1 MNHTSCCRYL
11 VPQHLL
17 ALTLTLGLLL
27 LPQPHIARAQ
37 ELEQAVIRVPKAD
50 VYCGPNSD
58 YYSTMQLKRGE
69 RVEII
74 EKGIDGWVS
83 IIPPSQSFCWIAGR
97 DCKLLPSGKEIEIV
111 ADRTVCWIGSTLKQT
126 EYRWQSELNRGTR
139 IAILGEAQR
148 RAEDGSSQLWY
159 RIAPPEDELRWVRI
173 EHLGTAEEVAAVVTA
188 SAQQPV
194 TSQANASRKS
204 KNSEKSVL
212 AENSGKPDRKI
223 SLAAAYEPSA
233 APKPPRTFN
242 PNTNAANM
250 NPIQPASTSFSPGPN
265 AAGYFDQDTSPR
277 NTFARPIQ
285 RPRPANMNPANMQ
298 PSAMASNAMQP
309 APNWDQFQA
318 FPTQNSNPMM
328 SPMAAQPNGGSRYAS
343 TPAGPVEWFFSD
355 FLHRSDGGHSPGPM
369 MPTPDAYVNPRP
381 TPASNGYAGNNPNY
395 GGSPYG
401 ERTYSPDQ
409 PFQSRVSQLPRPRR
423 RSLDPASGNYRDDSS
438 LLAVSPRDS
447 WDEAALQ
454 APNSLGNIANSMT
467 AAATADYR
475 SGSYGPT
482 PVGTGYATTTNW
494 HGINT
499 PANTLLTSATSQP
512 ATSQPATWQSAT
524 ANEDAYAA
532 VNISSPELQQIQ
544 LSLSSEVAK
553 PIEQWNLASYKATI
567 EQRLQQSSD
576 PLYRGEARL
585 LIDRIDAFIQLK
597 NRSTHTVPAVNN
609 AAPLGPLM
617 PSNPETPA
625 TWINASQYDASGWLV
640 PVHATHTGQPEY
652 AITDDRGNTLAY
664 VTAVPGVNL
673 RRHLRQPVGLKGR
686 RGYLADLNANHIVAE
701 RVVSLQR

>member
-1 MNHTSCCRYL
+1 MNHTLCCRSGI
-11 VPQHLL
+11 PQHLL
-17 ALTLTLGLLL
+17 ALTLAFGLLL
-27 LPQPHIARAQ
+27 LPQPYIACAQ

-50 VYCGPNSD
+50 IYCGPNSD
-58 YYSTMQLKRGE
+58 YYSTMQLNRGE

-83 IIPPSQSFCWIAGR
+83 IVPPSQSFCWIAGR

-126 EYRWQSELNRGTR
+126 EYRWQSELNRGAR
-139 IAILGEAQR
+139 ITILGEAQR

-159 RIAPPEDELRWVRI
+159 RIAPPEDELRWIRI

-188 SAQQPV
+188 SAQQPA
-194 TSQANASRKS
+194 TSSANSSRKNKS
-204 KNSEKSVL
+204 SEKSVL
-212 AENSGKPDRKI
+212 AENRGKPDRKI
-223 SLAAAYEPSA
+223 SLASAYEPIA
-233 APKPPRTFN
+233 APEPPRTFN

-250 NPIQPASTSFSPGPN
+250 SPIQPASTSFSPGPT

-285 RPRPANMNPANMQ
+285 RPRHANMNPANMR
-298 PSAMASNAMQP
+298 PSAMANNALQP
-309 APNWDQFQA
+309 TPNWDQFQA
-318 FPTQNSNPMM
+318 FPTSNPNAAMM
-328 SPMAAQPNGGSRYAS
+328 SQPNAGSRYTS
-343 TPAGPVEWFFSD
+343 TPAGPVEWFLSD
-355 FLHRSDGGHSPGPM
+355 FLHRNDGGQAYGPM
-369 MPTPDAYVNPRP
+369 LPTPDAQVNQAP
-381 TPASNGYAGNNPNY
+381 TPARNASMSNNPNY
-395 GGSPYG
+395 RASPYG

-423 RSLDPASGNYRDDSS
+423 RSFEPASGNYRDDSS
-438 LLAVSPRDS
+438 LLAVSPRDP

-467 AAATADYR
+467 NAATADYR
-475 SGSYGPT
+475 SGSYGQT
-482 PVGTGYATTTNW
+482 AVGTGYATITNW

-512 ATSQPATWQSAT
+512 T
-524 ANEDAYAA
+524 AVNEDAYAA

-553 PIEQWNLASYKATI
+553 PIEQWNLATYKATI
-567 EQRLQQSSD
+567 EQRLQQSND

-597 NRSTHTVPAVNN
+597 NRSTHTVPAVSN
-609 AAPLGPLM
+609 AATTGPLI

-625 TWINASQYDASGWLV
+625 TWINAAQYDASGWLV

-673 RRHLRQPVGLKGR
+673 RRYLRQPVGLKGR